1 MYKLTY
7 TGKEYPESIK
17 NMIEAESYKNEQEA
31 ETNKRIT
38 CALLNIAPEDITITK
53 AEKQTI
59 GAEKGAPAI
68 IPRATAQT
76 LQRG

>member
-38 CALLNIAPEDITITK
+38 CDLLYIPAEEITITK
-53 AEKQTI
+53 PEK
-59 GAEKGAPAI
+59 
-68 IPRATAQT
+68 
-76 LQRG
+76 

>member
-7 TGKEYPESIK
+7 TGEEYQESIK

-38 CALLNIAPEDITITK
+38 CILLNIAPENISITK
-53 AEKQTI
+53 AEK
-59 GAEKGAPAI
+59 
-68 IPRATAQT
+68 
-76 LQRG
+76 